1 MLKKGL
7 TVFPLDVGGV
17 VAVILIVIGWRSGV
31 GRRTRNLAQQKVSHI
46 LDRAENPVEAL
57 DLSYQKQRE
66 ALLTVRRGIAD
77 VVTSQKRLE
86 IQAAQLRQSQDRL
99 QGQAR
104 TALQQGREDLARV
117 ALTRSQTASAQI
129 DSLQDQIVQLRDQEQ
144 KLELTSQKLQAR
156 VESFKTQRDTLKAQY
171 SAAQASARIGETVT
185 GISGEMQNVGMM
197 LERAQDKTQQM
208 QARAAAIDQLISS
221 GTLDTLGATGEDD
234 IDRQLRAG
242 ATEVSVEAQL
252 TRLRQELLAE
262 APTQP
267 RLGPPGQSEVNSEE
281 GD

>member
-1 MLKKGL
+1 M
-7 TVFPLDVGGV
+7 TPLDIGAVAAV
-17 VAVILIVIGWRSGV
+17 VLLIMGWRTGV
-31 GRRTRNLAQQKVSHI
+31 GRRARNLAQQKITRLLH
-46 LDRAENPVEAL
+46 RAENPVDAL

-66 ALLTVRRGIAD
+66 ALLTVRRGIAE

-104 TALQQGREDLARV
+104 TALQQGREDLARL

-129 DSLQDQIVQLRDQEQ
+129 DSLQEQIVHLRDQEQ

-185 GISGEMQNVGMM
+185 GISGEMRDVGMM

-208 QARAAAIDQLISS
+208 QARASAIDQLISS
-221 GTLDTLGATGEDD
+221 GTLDTLGAPGEDD

-242 ATEVSVEAQL
+242 VTEVAVDAQL
-252 TRLRQELLAE
+252 TRLRQELLADTP
-262 APTQP
+262 AQP
-267 RLGPPGQSEVNSEE
+267 RIGPAGQSEVNSEQ